1 MFNSSKSPLR
11 SFAAAFGFGGM
22 QSDDEDEA
30 ERDESRDTD
39 PKVSRLR
46 RVLADLKAGE
56 PQSEVPRAQAPAP
69 KPPPP
74 VPAATETP
82 RAEKAT
88 VQAAP
93 PVRPAPVPAAPPT
106 IDTAKVSA
114 AKADTAALPAQN
126 GVMKVETAMPKDVL
140 PKPAVNGEAITTAQ
154 SLVAEQR
161 RVVESLLVEVRAL
174 EDRLNNEVSAAKAED
189 DFRTAKD
196 KAVRMAEL
204 ERQANE
210 ALQAA
215 SARHDTVLAE
225 QKEAQTQAVAARA
238 DADSAQARVTELE
251 QQLKDAQLTAA
262 QALSL
267 ATQREAAAKECGEKE
282 SAAQRD
288 LVDATDR
295 VTACRADS
303 AAAQSEAGTAQATA
317 ETLKKQL
324 PPSTQNL
331 AGVGDVQALATRIAQ
346 HVSALATN
354 GAPSATTKIMIGGA

>member
-30 ERDESRDTD
+30 ERDESRETD

-56 PQSEVPRAQAPAP
+56 PQNEVPRAEAPAP

-88 VQAAP
+88 VQTAP
-93 PVRPAPVPAAPPT
+93 PVRPAPVPTAPPT

-126 GVMKVETAMPKDVL
+126 GVTKVETVPKDVL
-140 PKPAVNGEAITTAQ
+140 PKPAVNGEAVTIAQ

-174 EDRLNNEVSAAKAED
+174 EDRLNNEVSAVKAED

-196 KAVRMAEL
+196 RAARAAEL

-225 QKEAQTQAVAARA
+225 QKAAQTQAIAARA

-267 ATQREAAAKECGEKE
+267 ATQREAQAKEFGEKE

-303 AAAQSEAGTAQATA
+303 AAAHSEAGTAQATA
-317 ETLKKQL
+317 ETLKQQL
-324 PPSTQNL
+324 PSTQNL

-354 GAPSATTKIMIGGA
+354 GAPSATTKITIGGA

>member
-1 MFNSSKSPLR
+1 
-11 SFAAAFGFGGM
+11 
-22 QSDDEDEA
+22 
-30 ERDESRDTD
+30 
-39 PKVSRLR
+39 
-46 RVLADLKAGE
+46 
-56 PQSEVPRAQAPAP
+56 
-69 KPPPP
+69 
-74 VPAATETP
+74 
-82 RAEKAT
+82 
-88 VQAAP
+88 
-93 PVRPAPVPAAPPT
+93 
-106 IDTAKVSA
+106 
-114 AKADTAALPAQN
+114 
-126 GVMKVETAMPKDVL
+126 MPKDVL
-140 PKPAVNGEAITTAQ
+140 SKPAVNGDAVTAAQ

-174 EDRLNNEVSAAKAED
+174 EDRLNNEVSATKAED
-189 DFRTAKD
+189 DYRAAKD
-196 KAVRMAEL
+196 KVARMADL

-215 SARHDTVLAE
+215 SARNDAVLAE
-225 QKEAQTQAVAARA
+225 QKEAQAQAVAARA
-238 DADSAQARVTELE
+238 DADAAHARVTELE

-267 ATQREAAAKECGEKE
+267 ATQREAQAKECGEKE

-295 VTACRADS
+295 ATACRADS

-354 GAPSATTKIMIGGA
+354 GAPSATTKITIGGA